1 MHWLYVFHSLYMM
14 MIILETYSYR
24 NHINV
29 YKYQLSATTAVL
41 ILAIDIGQNVHSDA
55 SLVWRADKGE
65 MCERGHTVHTER
77 PPENTDSSMDVLHC
91 PRFGSSHRV
100 LAAVPSCSI
109 ILRSPNLS
117 LFYSW
122 KFCFYTSLSLLTL
135 LSASVFPSF
144 SPFFWWLKH
153 HSGVNYINNCK
164 VWKSRAKNWGNC
176 INLPVYS
183 PLIDV
188 RSRSLHV

>member
-1 MHWLYVFHSLYMM
+1 M

-109 ILRSPNLS
+109 NHTQVTKLISFLFLEVLFLHLSIAPHTSLCFCFPFFLS
-117 LFYSW
+117 LFLVAEA
-122 KFCFYTSLSLLTL
+122 SLWSQL
-135 LSASVFPSF
+135 
-144 SPFFWWLKH
+144 
-153 HSGVNYINNCK
+153 Y
-164 VWKSRAKNWGNC
+164 
-176 INLPVYS
+176 
-183 PLIDV
+183 
-188 RSRSLHV
+188 